1 MAPSVVH
8 LDNILGNVIQ
18 QQLPLLSTVAEMI
31 ILMTSGVMKD
41 PLRAAQI
48 DPFDNALHSSL
59 LQVFP

>member
-1 MAPSVVH
+1 MAPRVVH

-31 ILMTSGVMKD
+31 ILMTSCVMKD

-48 DPFDNALHSSL
+48 DPLDNALHSSL